1 MQLENLNWDD
11 LRIFL
16 AVARHKTLAAA
27 GERLAINPTTVA
39 RRLARLEKAVSQ
51 RLFEH
56 RINGHILTPTGH
68 NLMQFAQQMESAVFS
83 AASGNPEASKTAEG
97 VIRLSVSEGFG
108 NGVIAPKLA
117 SFTRAH
123 PGIVIELVASTGFLN
138 PSRREADLSIM
149 LARPKKGPL
158 IVRKLTDY
166 RLGLY
171 ANTHDTRAA
180 KINDI
185 SDLHDHTLIGYVPDL
200 IYAPELRYLQE
211 LDPSLET
218 RLTSTSIT
226 AQARLVESGAGIG
239 ILPCFIGAASPDL
252 VRLLPDTIDIDR
264 SFWLVMHRDVQKI
277 TRIRLFI
284 DWLVQ
289 IVESDPTILGHNH

>member
-1 MQLENLNWDD
+1 MQLEELNWDD
-11 LRIFL
+11 LRVFL

-27 GERLAINPTTVA
+27 GARLSINPTTVA

-83 AASGNPEASKTAEG
+83 AASGNPEASKSAEG

-108 NGVIAPKLA
+108 NGVIAPRLS
-117 SFTRAH
+117 SFTRLY

-166 RLGLY
+166 HLGLY
-171 ANTHDTRAA
+171 ASAHDTRAA
-180 KINDI
+180 QIGSI
-185 SDLHDHTLIGYVPDL
+185 ADLHDHTLIGYVPDL

-211 LDPSLET
+211 LEPTLET
-218 RLTSTSIT
+218 RLSSTSIT
-226 AQARLVESGAGIG
+226 AQAQLVESGAGIG
-239 ILPCFIGAASPDL
+239 ILPCFIGAAMPDL
-252 VRLLPDTIDIDR
+252 VRLLPDMIDIER

-277 TRIRLFI
+277 ARIRLFI

-289 IVESDPTILGHNH
+289 IVENDPTILGHIH